1 MNNEYKAIKPDF
13 EEEKE
18 TYLQWISEKTGELE
32 DVPAERTCSRCNEIY
47 YYIRNKEQL
56 LKAIEDKIT
65 GKKPF
70 RLEML
75 RFYEFADFAGKDT
88 YYAWDDY
95 NMCGCCKYH
104 MRQKRLRQKRTKK
117 GFFQIMKER
126 LSC

>member
-1 MNNEYKAIKPDF
+1 MSIEYQAIKPDF

-18 TYLQWISEKTGELE
+18 TYLQWISGHTCEME

-56 LKAIEDKIT
+56 LKAIEEKIK
-65 GKKPF
+65 GEKPF

-88 YYAWDDY
+88 YYDWGK
-95 NMCGCCKYH
+95 NNICGCCDMY
-104 MRQKRLRQKRTKK
+104 MRKNRNKK
-117 GFFQIMKER
+117 GFFQRMKEK